1 MMKTF
6 NEIVKSFAKVIPDFL
21 FVVIGANDGMTGDP
35 IYPFIKE
42 YGWKGV
48 LVEPQKNRFDQLV
61 RNFAGQDG
69 LAFEN
74 AAIAETPGT
83 VILNT
88 CGELGMGSSLMP
100 DEYFLEVKPQAF
112 ANRQACG
119 GTVPVKVDAITLDD
133 LLHKHKM
140 VKVDMFSIDVE
151 GYDFNI
157 IKMIDFERHKPSLIN
172 YESDK
177 LGKQKLL
184 CERLLRAHG
193 YQFHYHGLDTLAYL
207 VSPED

>member
-1 MMKTF
+1 MQRF
-6 NEIVKSFAKVIPDFL
+6 NEIVDRFAREIQDFS

-35 IYPFIKE
+35 IYPFIRK

-48 LVEPQKNRFDQLV
+48 LVEPQANRFSELV
-61 RNFAGQDG
+61 RNFRDQDG

-74 AAIAETPGT
+74 AAIAETPGK
-83 VILNT
+83 VVLNT

-119 GTVPVKVDAITLDD
+119 GTVPVEVDAITLED
-133 LLHKHKM
+133 LLGKHGIKR
-140 VKVDMFSIDVE
+140 VDMFSIDVE

-157 IKMIDFERHKPSLIN
+157 IKMIDFEHHRPSLIN

-177 LGKQKLL
+177 LGDRKQL
-184 CERLLRAHG
+184 CERLLKAHG
-193 YQFHYHGLDTLAYL
+193 YQLHHHGLDTLAYL
-207 VSPED
+207 DSRED